1 MTAPKLRFEISEY
14 KARLEGTRKAME
26 REGIDLLIVTDP
38 ANMAWLT
45 GYDGWSFYVHQC
57 VLIHGDEDPVWF
69 GREMDG
75 NGARRTIYMDESR
88 IKSYADH
95 YVQSSQY
102 HPMTALGQLVTDLGW
117 STGSIGIEKDNYYFT
132 HAAFEALSST
142 LPNASFKD
150 TTRLVKWQRIIKSP
164 REIEYMRGAGKI
176 ATAMHQRVAEVLKPG
191 VKQSDIV
198 AEIYR
203 TATRGVDGFW
213 GDYPAAVPMIGAG
226 IDASAPHLTWSDR
239 ELRSGE
245 SIFFE
250 LAGVHKRYHC
260 PLSRTFYLG
269 KPEQKFVDAEK
280 AVLEGMAAGLEKAV
294 PGNSCEDVAQ
304 AYYTAIER
312 HGLKK
317 PSRCGY
323 SIGLAYPP
331 DWGEH
336 SASFRTGDRTEL
348 RPGMTFHFMSGLWFG
363 DWGIEIT
370 ESILITDK
378 QAECLAQSPRQLIVI
393 DQ

>member
-1 MTAPKLRFEISEY
+1 MTVVPLRFEISEY
-14 KARLEGTRKAME
+14 NARLEATRKAME
-26 REGIDLLIVTDP
+26 HERVDLLIVTDP
-38 ANMAWLT
+38 ANIAWLT

-57 VLIHGDEDPVWF
+57 VLVRQDEDPIWF
-69 GREMDG
+69 GREMDA
-75 NGARRTIYMDESR
+75 NGARRTVYMDESR
-88 IKSYADH
+88 IRSYADH
-95 YVQSSQY
+95 YVQSAQY
-102 HPMTALGQLVTDLGW
+102 HPMTALGSLIDDQGW
-117 STGSIGIEKDNYYFT
+117 STGVIGIEKDNYYFT
-132 HAAFEALSST
+132 HAAFEALSLV
-142 LPNASFKD
+142 LPNAAFKD
-150 TTRLVKWQRIIKSP
+150 TTRLVKWQRIVKSA
-164 REIEYMRGAGKI
+164 REIEYIQAAGKI
-176 ATAMHQRVAEVLKPG
+176 VTAMHQRVAEVLRPG
-191 VKQSDIV
+191 IKQSEVV

-239 ELRSGE
+239 TLRSGE

-269 KPEQKFVDAEK
+269 KPDPKFVDAEK
-280 AVLEGMAAGLEKAV
+280 AVVEGMAAGLERAV
-294 PGNSCEDVAQ
+294 PGNTCEDVAE
-304 AYYTAIER
+304 AYYRVVER
-312 HGLKK
+312 YGLEKR
-317 PSRCGY
+317 SRAGY

-336 SASFRTGDRTEL
+336 SASFRVGDHTLL

-378 QAECLAQSPRQLIVI
+378 LPECLASSPRQLIVVE
-393 DQ
+393 